1 MEILL
6 AALLLSGLPL
16 TQVCAR
22 RALPLPRQHPP
33 VAGAHLRQGQAL
45 DDFYKFKK
53 GTTWTYKRVEDGAER
68 KITAAVAS
76 DDDGL
81 VKLDWKDPDKD
92 GASNVTWSVENNL
105 LKVEAKKDGDGIG
118 LTFFVLKGDAKKDD
132 AWASVG
138 GEFTHK
144 GTAEVTVPAGKYK
157 DAVWTRFRTSGD
169 GDVTVDFYLVPKVGL
184 VKIEINAVNGG
195 NTFELSE
202 FKEAKK

>member
-1 MEILL
+1 MLAVLLL
-6 AALLLSGLPL
+6 ALDAI
-16 TQVCAR
+16 A
-22 RALPLPRQHPP
+22 HPP
-33 VAGAHLRQGQAL
+33 LAGAAAPAAAPLGRVLVSRASQAPPL

-53 GTTWTYKRVEDGAER
+53 GTSWIYKRVEDGAER
-68 KITAAVAS
+68 KITAVVAG
-76 DDDGL
+76 DEEGH
-81 VKLDWKDPDKD
+81 VRLDWKDPDKE
-92 GASNVTWSVENNL
+92 GASTITWSVENNL
-105 LKVEAKKDGDGIG
+105 LTVEAKKDGDGTG

-132 AWASVG
+132 AWASIG

-144 GTAEVTVPAGKYK
+144 GKVDVTVPAGTYK

-184 VKIEINAVNGG
+184 VKVEINAVNGG

>member
-1 MEILL
+1 MKTMLAVLLL
-6 AALLLSGLPL
+6 A
-16 TQVCAR
+16 
-22 RALPLPRQHPP
+22 
-33 VAGAHLRQGQAL
+33 QAAPL
-45 DDFYKFKK
+45 DDFYKFPK
-53 GTTWTYKRVEDGAER
+53 GTSWTYKRVENGAER

-76 DDDGL
+76 NEDGT

-92 GASNVTWSVENNL
+92 GPSVLTWSVQNNL
-105 LKVEAKKDGDGIG
+105 LTVEAKKDDDAVA

-132 AWASVG
+132 AWGGIG

-144 GTAEVTVPAGKYK
+144 GTADVTVPAGTYK
-157 DAVWTRFRTSGD
+157 GAVWTRFRTSGD

-184 VKIEINAVNGG
+184 VKVEINAVNGG